1 MIKFFD
7 KLPDTLIVFDTEFT
21 AWEVSQE
28 RKWNDENEF
37 RELVYIYA
45 VRIEKKV
52 IPSLLLK
59 NLIYTYVSILE
70 H

>member
-45 VRIEKKV
+45 VRIEKKGNT
-52 IPSLLLK
+52 IAIIKKL
-59 NLIYTYVSILE
+59 NLYLC
-70 H
+70 